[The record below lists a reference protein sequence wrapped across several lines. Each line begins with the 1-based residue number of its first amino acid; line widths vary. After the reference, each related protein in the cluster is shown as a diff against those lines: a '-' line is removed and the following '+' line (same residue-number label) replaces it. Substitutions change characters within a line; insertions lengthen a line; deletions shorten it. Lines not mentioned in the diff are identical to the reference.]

1 MNQKVKF
8 FTSKGYGVFPYI
20 IIREMS
26 GMYRQIPIHFLI
38 EELTTKEGVLVEL
51 SGNESHEEIQD
62 KCVEILRKIINS
74 ENVISS
80 EDGKKDKWVTVGE
93 VKREGCVVLNPS
105 SAIYLNSEGEII
117 SRTKKIP
124 WGGTLISMNG
134 ETISQSESHFQIQ

>member
-26 GMYRQIPIHFLI
+26 GMYRQIPVHFLI

-51 SGNESHEEIQD
+51 SRNESHEEIQD
-62 KCVEILRKIINS
+62 KCVEILRKIVNS

-105 SAIYLNSEGEII
+105 SAVYLNCEGEII
-117 SRTKKIP
+117 GRIQKIP

-134 ETISQSESHFQIQ
+134 ETISQSQSHFQIQ